1 MRPYRAVGS
10 CQRERAAR
18 LGFAIAT
25 TIAVLSCVRTST
37 SVAPGGDPMTITQDQ
52 IESLHAANAY
62 EVVAATHGEFLHSR
76 GRESQDPRV
85 PPIPAHVYVDDTFYG
100 GVGTLRDIRV
110 GDIAEIRLYQSYEAQ
125 YKFGSGHMGG
135 VIQVITKL

>member
-1 MRPYRAVGS
+1 MRPYCAVGS
-10 CQRERAAR
+10 CQRGRATR
-18 LGFAIAT
+18 LRLV
-25 TIAVLSCVRTST
+25 IAVVVLGCVRAS
-37 SVAPGGDPMTITQDQ
+37 SGVAPGGDPMIITGDQ
-52 IESLHAANAY
+52 IESLHATNAY
-62 EVVAATHGEFLHSR
+62 QVVAATHGDFLHSR

-85 PPIPAHVYVDDTFYG
+85 PPIPAAVYVDDTFYG
-100 GVGTLRDIRV
+100 GVDTLRDIRV